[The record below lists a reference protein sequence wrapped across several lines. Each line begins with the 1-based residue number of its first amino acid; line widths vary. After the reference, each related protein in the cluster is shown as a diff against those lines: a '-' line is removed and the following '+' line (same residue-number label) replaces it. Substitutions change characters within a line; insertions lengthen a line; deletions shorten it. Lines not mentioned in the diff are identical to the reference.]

1 MKKSFKLVSSLCVG
15 LLAVGAGV
23 ALSGANMASVKE
35 ANAAGATKRI
45 YLDQIN
51 DVSFASNA
59 YLHYWGGTSGSN
71 WPGVHLDTSKK
82 IEPLN
87 EDRSPLGRDI
97 YYFEVDSDST
107 TAILNNCDGNPD
119 HAVWNRWNNIGI
131 SSKNL
136 VQVTAWG
143 VQNDYDI
150 YGYNTY
156 NIRKVTLHY
165 AIGDTGTEYSVS
177 DWAKYTAPDTLTG
190 WYTDQDCTTPYAK
203 TNLTKDID
211 LYEKALDKEYTVT
224 FDGNG
229 ADSGE
234 MSPSVANP
242 ESEFVIPSSEFVKE
256 GYKQVGWAI
265 SPIGDVVFTD
275 TIPANTYSDGD
286 EVTLYAVWNE
296 VGYKDYFF
304 TNNKGFESVYVH
316 YWGSSISE
324 STWPGQECDFAYIN
338 ENDENV
344 YKTTVPEDVTGL
356 IFNNND
362 QGLQTDDII
371 GDKLEHTAF
380 YCSSDS
386 SPYEVGTW
394 DVKYNTVCY
403 NLNGGTGTLPAE
415 HQVYFHGKG
424 LLVDDGNELTKDDQ
438 VFDKWVSS
446 LQNPIITSYVG
457 EDGNTYI
464 DTTHEDLTADMR
476 IELHATY
483 KDAPM
488 DEGYYLVG
496 SMTEWVLDE
505 EYLMAF
511 NDEKNEYSIE
521 HTFDLDDEFK
531 IVHHSN
537 KTEDVYYGYEVLEG
551 GEGSAKVA
559 GQIVNV
565 TKNGNMKVAYAGTYT
580 PYFKAND
587 TSIWIS
593 AIEETHTY
601 RLDVTH
607 GDTTVDSYNVV
618 VHEGTEFVTE
628 TNVPVVAG
636 DTLAF
641 YKDDVIQ
648 TINPKIIGNNNC
660 YSDNGVTTV
669 LLNMNAKIYVDF
681 ANGTCF
687 CDGMTFG
694 EFGLVVDNNYVRM
707 TYNNNPVDPSFTEWY
722 KQGYTF
728 AEGADI
734 KFVDTTLTN
743 SVAKVFSVLKINEVA
758 KNKGFEV
765 LDGHLLCTADGGK
778 TTDIYV
784 KFKTDADE
792 VYFGDV
798 TEDVQAAIDFAKA
811 FNDSIG
817 GVCKA
822 DASTDKTAMK
832 EAWAAMSADFSKL
845 IGAAQNIIKSAT
857 TEHANDDIKAFAA
870 KYDYVFAK
878 YGTAWELN
886 NFAGRTPAASA
897 PFTYA
902 LSANNNTL
910 ITIVVICSV
919 SSVTLLGVILLIK
932 RRKNLVK

>member
-23 ALSGANMASVKE
+23 ALSGANKVSKSVSAASSDKWSIIGSRTSWATDFGDFAYDSVNKFYGTDVAGRFALNISLDKDESFKVRKDKDWTVSIGYGGQTGQGIGSYLSQEGENFKVK
-35 ANAAGATKRI
+35 ANGD
-45 YLDQIN
+45 YLITLHT
-51 DVSFASNA
+51 DVSTYGDKSYGFAIAKS
-59 YLHYWGGTSGSN
+59 
-71 WPGVHLDTSKK
+71 
-82 IEPLN
+82 
-87 EDRSPLGRDI
+87 
-97 YYFEVDSDST
+97 
-107 TAILNNCDGNPD
+107 
-119 HAVWNRWNNIGI
+119 
-131 SSKNL
+131 
-136 VQVTAWG
+136 
-143 VQNDYDI
+143 
-150 YGYNTY
+150 Y
-156 NIRKVTLHY
+156 NITVMDGEKTAGSLY
-165 AIGDTGTEYSVS
+165 YEDYSNSGFTIEYS
-177 DWAKYTAPDTLTG
+177 
-190 WYTDQDCTTPYAK
+190 
-203 TNLTKDID
+203 
-211 LYEKALDKEYTVT
+211 
-224 FDGNG
+224 
-229 ADSGE
+229 
-234 MSPSVANP
+234 
-242 ESEFVIPSSEFVKE
+242 SSSFPKE
-256 GYKQVGWAI
+256 GYTLEGLYEE
-265 SPIGDVVFTD
+265 PTFD
-275 TIPANTYSDGD
+275 TKVESGSLATSQNY
-286 EVTLYAVWNE
+286 TLYA
-296 VGYKDYFF
+296 K
-304 TNNKGFESVYVH
+304 YV
-316 YWGSSISE
+316 E
-324 STWPGQECDFAYIN
+324 A
-338 ENDENV
+338 V
-344 YKTTVPEDVTGL
+344 
-356 IFNNND
+356 
-362 QGLQTDDII
+362 
-371 GDKLEHTAF
+371 
-380 YCSSDS
+380 
-386 SPYEVGTW
+386 
-394 DVKYNTVCY
+394 
-403 NLNGGTGTLPAE
+403 
-415 HQVYFHGKG
+415 
-424 LLVDDGNELTKDDQ
+424 
-438 VFDKWVSS
+438 
-446 LQNPIITSYVG
+446 
-457 EDGNTYI
+457 
-464 DTTHEDLTADMR
+464 AD
-476 IELHATY
+476 
-483 KDAPM
+483 
-488 DEGYYLVG
+488 GYYLVG

-531 IVHHSN
+531 IVHHTNASN
-537 KTEDVYYGYEVLEG
+537 TYYGYEVLESG
-551 GEGSAKVA
+551 TNSAKDA
-559 GQIVNV
+559 GQIVAAAV
-565 TKNGNMKVAYAGTYT
+565 EDKPNMKVAYAGTYT

-607 GDTTVDSYNVV
+607 SDTTVNSYNVV
-618 VHEGTEFVTE
+618 AHEGTEFVTE

-648 TINPKIIGNNNC
+648 TINPKIVGNNNC

-687 CDGMTFG
+687 CGGMTFG

-707 TYNNNPVDPSFTEWY
+707 TYNNDPVDPSFTEWY

-728 AEGADI
+728 AKGADI
-734 KFVDTTLTN
+734 KFVDTTLTD

-758 KNKGFEV
+758 KDKGFEV

-798 TEDVQAAIDFAKA
+798 KEDLQAAIDFAKA

-817 GVCKA
+817 GVCRA

-845 IGAAQNIIKSAT
+845 IEAAQNIIKSAT

-910 ITIVVICSV
+910 ITIVVVCSV
-919 SSVTLLGVILLIK
+919 SSITLLGAILLIK
-932 RRKNLVK
+932 RRRNAVK